1 MTALSNA
8 ELEKIGFGT
17 PENPHISVHF
27 DMFPYVY
34 FGETAFRVGTTVD
47 EKGGKVFGDM
57 ASAKEYAAKQFDVL
71 MQAEVNRLTMFKN
84 LIHNA
89 TPEKKMSKDGQRVW

>member
-1 MTALSNA
+1 MTALSNV
-8 ELEKIGFGT
+8 ELERIGFGT
-17 PENPHISVHF
+17 PEHPHVSVHF

-47 EKGGKVFGDM
+47 EKGGKVFADVE
-57 ASAKEYAAKQFDVL
+57 SAKAYALNQFDVL
-71 MQAEVNRLTMFKN
+71 MQQEVNRLTLFKN

-89 TPEKKMSKDGQRVW
+89 SLEKKMSKDGQRVW